1 MAVTSLWHIKGDLKD
16 LVNYVENPDKTVPET
31 EELRGLYQLLDY
43 VQRPD
48 AVPAGAFVT
57 AINCNADHAVDEMIA
72 DRKSTRLN
80 SSHRL

>member
-16 LVNYVENPDKTVPET
+16 LVKYVENPGKTVPET

-48 AVPAGAFVT
+48 AVPA
-57 AINCNADHAVDEMIA
+57 
-72 DRKSTRLN
+72 
-80 SSHRL
+80 